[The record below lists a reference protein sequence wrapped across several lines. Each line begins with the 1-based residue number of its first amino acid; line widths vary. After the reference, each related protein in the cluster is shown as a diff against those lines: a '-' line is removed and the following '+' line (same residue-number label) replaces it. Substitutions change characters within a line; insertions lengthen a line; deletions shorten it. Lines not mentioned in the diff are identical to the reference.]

1 MRRLEIF
8 VSLIFWNIASADE
21 HQLPLTSTQIS
32 PNTEF
37 VIFGTRHGN
46 RNPDEY
52 LNGIDRSWGQEGS
65 LELTSIGKRQGYG
78 LGVELRKFIGNLTT
92 TNFNASEVKYYS
104 SSANRC
110 QMTLQV
116 AIAGLHPPQT
126 YNDWNTQRFDDWSPI
141 PYTISDPILRM
152 YSVKSCKKSD
162 EVWKPVDNDDL
173 PELENLKNDNA
184 QVLTYLSAETGWN
197 MTENLGK
204 AADLAD
210 NLIQMDFYNTT
221 YPSWLTNPKIN
232 EYNGN
237 ELKKTIMKF
246 AEIHPRSCAYY
257 YPCRYLMGGYWLD
270 DILSKLSDAN
280 STKNALK
287 VVGYASHTEVTLSV
301 MNLMGIEKEEVTTS
315 AGFVIEFRR
324 QPNVAVRILNHDPNP
339 IDAHVIYP
347 ANLTKELSDVQESDG
362 FIRLSDFIRIVRPES
377 YSDWPKQCDAPSCAI
392 DNPNGNFSSSSS
404 TLTFVSVLIST
415 VLAALLNQ

>member
-1 MRRLEIF
+1 MKILILT
-8 VSLIFWNIASADE
+8 SLFLNTLYANE
-21 HQLPLTSTQIS
+21 HQLPLVSTTIS

-52 LNGIDRSWGQEGS
+52 LSGIDRTWGQEGS
-65 LELTSIGKRQGYG
+65 LELTSVGKRQGYG
-78 LGVELRKFIGNLTT
+78 LGVELRKFIGNLTSS
-92 TNFNASEVKYYS
+92 NYNASEVKYYS

-116 AIAGLHPPQT
+116 AITGLHPPQT
-126 YNDWNTQRFDDWSPI
+126 WNDWNTQRFDDWSPI

-152 YSVKSCKKSD
+152 YSVKSCKKSV
-162 EVWKPVDNDDL
+162 EVWAPIDNDQL
-173 PELENLKNDNA
+173 PELENLKNDNS
-184 QVLTYLSAETGWN
+184 QVLQYLSQETGWN
-197 MTENLGK
+197 MTQNLGK

-221 YPSWLTNPKIN
+221 YPLWLTQPKIN
-232 EYNGN
+232 GYSGN
-237 ELKKTIMKF
+237 ELKKTIMEF

-257 YPCRYLMGGYWLD
+257 YPCRYLMGGLWLD
-270 DILSKLSDAN
+270 DVINKLNDAN
-280 STKNALK
+280 DSKNALK
-287 VVGYASHTEVTLSV
+287 VIGYASHTEVTLAV
-301 MNLMGIEKEEVTTS
+301 MKLMGIEKEELTTS

-324 QPNVAVRILNHDPNP
+324 RPNVAVRILNHDPNP

-377 YSDWPKQCDAPSCAI
+377 YSDWPKQCDAPSCAL
-392 DNPNGNFSSSSS
+392 DNPNAFFSSSPRSFS
-404 TLTFVSVLIST
+404 LIVAFLTI
-415 VLAALLNQ
+415 LAAIIH